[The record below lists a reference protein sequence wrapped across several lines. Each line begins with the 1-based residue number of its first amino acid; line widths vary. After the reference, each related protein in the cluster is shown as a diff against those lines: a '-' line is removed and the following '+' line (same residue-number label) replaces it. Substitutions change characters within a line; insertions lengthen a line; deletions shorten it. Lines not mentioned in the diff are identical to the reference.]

1 MDRSLWLE
9 KYPEGSYTPF
19 PCPKCKNGLLR
30 RINDKGVTV
39 WEEEDDPMF
48 GSGKFTS
55 FFACSQALCRTVA
68 VMSGIVSSG
77 PNYYID
83 QQGDAQMDEE
93 INCYPKSMVPGPRI
107 IAVPGKTPKAVSDE
121 ITKSFELF
129 WTDRSSAANKL
140 RNAVEEILAD
150 FGISKG
156 TPAGKF
162 VALAVRLDKAKE
174 LDIAHHGTMVALKD
188 VGNTGSHEGGVPL
201 KDLVDTYEILE
212 DALEDIYGGRKAR
225 LDAIRARLT
234 KQKPPAVA
242 PVMKAAAQ
250 VSKAKTRPRAKP

>member
-1 MDRSLWLE
+1 M
-9 KYPEGSYTPF
+9 K
-19 PCPKCKNGLLR
+19 
-30 RINDKGVTV
+30 DKGVTV
-39 WEEEDDPMF
+39 WEEGDDPMVA
-48 GSGKFTS
+48 SGKFTR
-55 FFACSQALCRTVA
+55 FFACSHAFCRTVA

-77 PNYYID
+77 PFYYTD
-83 QQGDAQMDEE
+83 QEGEEQMDEE
-93 INCYPKSMVPGPRI
+93 TNCYPKSMIPGPRI
-107 IAVPGKTPKAVSDE
+107 IAIPGKTPKAVSDE
-121 ITKSFELF
+121 IIKSFGLL

-150 FGISKG
+150 FGISRA

-162 VALAVRLDKAKE
+162 VALGVRLDQAEK

-188 VGNTGSHEGGVPL
+188 VGNTGSHEGGLHL
-201 KDLVDTYEILE
+201 KDLLDAYDIFE

-234 KQKPPAVA
+234 KQKPPAGALVTKPA
-242 PVMKAAAQ
+242 TQ